1 MKPTAVEW
9 LIEQLVEM
17 DKQLDGRRKKEDATI
32 MKMNPTKI
40 LNQAKEMEKQQIKT
54 SFRDGFLNNDKNSE
68 QYYNEQFKN
77 K

>member
-1 MKPTAVEW
+1 MKQSAVEW
-9 LIEQLVEM
+9 LVKEANLLENNGWILTLIE
-17 DKQLDGRRKKEDATI
+17 
-32 MKMNPTKI
+32 
-40 LNQAKEMEKQQIKT
+40 QAKEMEKQQIKT

>member
-1 MKPTAVEW
+1 MKQTAVEW
-9 LIEQLVEM
+9 LYNKINNDFENNDFLISYANEIE
-17 DKQLDGRRKKEDATI
+17 
-32 MKMNPTKI
+32 
-40 LNQAKEMEKQQIKT
+40 QAKEMEKQQIKT